1 MVMSLATRRPQ
12 ASRVIAISASAG
24 GLAALIAVLA
34 ELSPTLAA
42 SVLVV
47 QHLAPTHV
55 SHLVEI
61 LGWHTG
67 LEVLPAQPAAVI
79 RRATVYVAP
88 PGLHL
93 LVGVD
98 RRLVLS
104 PLPPVNFCR
113 PSGDRLFA
121 SLATTFGDRTVAV
134 VLTGCGHDG
143 AEGAQLVRR
152 AGGTVIVQDPDS
164 AEFGGMPRAALRAG
178 AVDHVVPLEA
188 IARTLESLIP
198 SGSLE

>member
-1 MVMSLATRRPQ
+1 MVMSLATRRPP

-42 SVLVV
+42 SVLIV

-67 LEVLPAQPAAVI
+67 LEVLQARPAALI

-88 PGLHL
+88 PDLHL

-104 PLPPVNFCR
+104 GLPPVHFCR

-121 SLATTFGDRTVAV
+121 SLAANFGARTVAV
-134 VLTGCGHDG
+134 VLTGCGRDG

-152 AGGTVIVQDPDS
+152 SGGTVIVQDPDS
-164 AEFGGMPRAALRAG
+164 AEFDGMPRAALRAG
-178 AVDHVVPLEA
+178 AVDHIVPLEA

-198 SGSLE
+198 SGSPE